1 MARFNIMARDGQSIR
16 YSGAPKYNGLF
27 GKPSYIEFSEIA
39 SATPIEWQVGDY
51 VDYSRTG
58 FRYKLY
64 TIPQVVKSSTSGTA
78 GDAFVYKNVHFY
90 CATKDLEIALFRD
103 IVEYDNGIH
112 FSSIPNVDTYEDVYG
127 IINRIQANMDDFAP
141 GEWTIRAMSTSYTE
155 ITDLMSEVKAFS
167 LSDGSCMD
175 ALNQIYSLWK
185 GISWI
190 YKVEN
195 GRHTIVLGRPNLQD
209 ASNTTPEFS
218 YGEGNGLKVITRAVS
233 TKNEIATRIYAYGS
247 DRNLPTRYYN
257 NLTPYIKDHE
267 SVYIPHLMLPLTD
280 WGTTGGLKDARL
292 AYLENSTAVNKYGL
306 IPKIMRFDGTG
317 DLEDIYPSVEGMTV
331 GDVADLDFPNVGWA
345 DTDPIDTIYACSN
358 PSDNGMYTEDS
369 IKLKQDIVEL
379 PVAQTSATYLKKAN
393 QEAVTMGNEK
403 YITSSQPYYEKI
415 NLGGTNGKITVSMG
429 GLNGTVRAV
438 NATLGDY
445 LTEVP
450 KAFVEIYFDGTL
462 ITSTEAKVISTR
474 MQDVFNFECPD
485 VQFTTNANGYIYVY
499 LRVEAKFS
507 DNSPA
512 VTLTY
517 SHTAATVTVKNEYTI
532 AKTFTVFTRQLG
544 FDLNA
549 VGVVADN
556 GIGTLSMKTG
566 WCAGRDFVINSATY
580 DEINGTWAL
589 ECQRQDDTSLMQYF
603 PNNVYSIDEDDK
615 FVLLDIQMPDK
626 YVTAAMTRL
635 HDAAEDALARL
646 CKPVMAYVP
655 EVDSKAVFMAT
666 VTLTEGLYMPVYDP
680 DLIETYIVSEPNVNW
695 ILIDTVTIA
704 ENEDVIPIY
713 GVTLRDEK
721 VDSMLQI
728 ITGELNEA
736 NKRLRDKDT
745 DESRIPAQA
754 DPNTVNIP
762 VVLGVKIQAESKLF
776 VSDSAG
782 NYTGQT
788 ITLTAVTQGI
798 NNPKYQWYYLS
809 AIIDPEEEG
818 DDPTEVWTALVGETA
833 QAYVVQADSQI
844 YYQDGKTYEDFKV
857 VVKNYPKGEET
868 PLAEITEY
876 SDKIRISKGGRGPQG
891 PPGADG
897 EDGEDG
903 YSKATI
909 TLYRRLNTGDI
920 KTYRISNSTYDFE
933 SQELTVVS
941 GGTLNGWVA
950 STDDLQG
957 SGPIYVTSVNVASQ
971 DATVSILGNWTTDS
985 LATTG
990 YATGEWSEPVRW
1002 TGDNGLI
1009 GKVMRGVNVFNP
1021 YGIGGDSQNPGVP
1034 YQGRSDTDTSHI
1046 YYDVVSIMDENGNI
1060 DQLYYCEHDS
1070 YNGHPAQDY
1079 TPGVTTGWQNVW
1091 VEATQFDFV
1100 ATKVLLADNAFI
1112 DVLSGNGVYLYGNS
1126 GSGGTAP
1133 DIVAGMQGG
1142 STTIWPPDTGNVV
1155 SQINFFAGTTY
1166 QPGDDTEEGYDE
1178 NDNTKVYPQTAPFRV
1193 DYTGHVTMSDAQ
1205 IGFLET
1211 YSNSSLDWT
1220 ELRGEYSEYGDTR
1233 NVKLNP
1239 NGFVATTQYTG
1250 QQNVTRVAI
1259 DTFNY
1264 DEAPL
1269 EVIVGQGYSAFYTDG
1284 IIKSDDDIER
1294 YNSNSAHYESVIT
1307 YDAYNSNQNVDP
1319 IRRVVRCTQ
1328 QEYDYYDSNN
1338 LLDDETFYIITA

>member
-1 MARFNIMARDGQSIR
+1 MARFNIMARDGQSVR

-78 GDAFVYKNVHFY
+78 GDAFVYKNVQFY

-175 ALNQIYSLWK
+175 ALNQIYALWK
-185 GISWI
+185 GLSWI

-195 GRHTIVLGRPNLQD
+195 GKHTIVIGRPNLQD

-233 TKNEIATRIYAYGS
+233 TKNEMATRIYAYGS

-280 WGTTGGLKDARL
+280 WGSTGGLKDARL
-292 AYLENSTAVNKYGL
+292 AYIENSTAVNKYGL

-403 YITSSQPYYEKI
+403 YITSSQPYFEKI

-635 HDAAEDALARL
+635 HDAAADALARL
-646 CKPVMAYVP
+646 CKPVMAYAP

-680 DLIETYIVSEPNVNW
+680 DLIETYIISEPNVNW

-713 GVTLRDEK
+713 SVSLRDEK

-728 ITGELNEA
+728 ITGELNETR
-736 NKRLRDKDT
+736 KRLRDKDT
-745 DESRIPAQA
+745 DESRKPAQE

-833 QAYVVQADSQI
+833 QAYVVEADSQI

-876 SDKIRISKGGRGPQG
+876 SDKIRISKGGRGPKG
-891 PPGADG
+891 DDG
-897 EDGEDG
+897 DPGEDG

-920 KTYRISNSTYDFE
+920 KTYRISDSTYDFE
-933 SQELTVVS
+933 TQELTVVS

-950 STDDLQG
+950 STDDLVG

-990 YATGEWSEPVRW
+990 YATGEWSEPVRL

-1021 YGIGGDSQNPGVP
+1021 YGIGGDSQNQGVP

-1126 GSGGTAP
+1126 GSGGAAP

-1142 STTIWPPDTGNVV
+1142 STTIWPPNSGTTVPQV
-1155 SQINFFAGTTY
+1155 NFFAGTTF
-1166 QPGDDTEEGYDE
+1166 QPGDDDTNYDPT
-1178 NDNTKVYPQTAPFRV
+1178 DTDKVYPQTAPFRV
-1193 DYTGHVTMSDAQ
+1193 DYEGNMFATKGQ
-1205 IGFLET
+1205 IGPYTIGDEGLT
-1211 YSNSSLDWT
+1211 LIASGYGNRDCQYSIGEFEI
-1220 ELRGEYSEYGDTR
+1220 EL
-1233 NVKLNP
+1233 
-1239 NGFVATTQYTG
+1239 A
-1250 QQNVTRVAI
+1250 
-1259 DTFNY
+1259 
-1264 DEAPL
+1264 
-1269 EVIVGQGYSAFYTDG
+1269 VGQRHRAIHGDLTPAIGTGLLDINSGDG
-1284 IIKSDDDIER
+1284 VFPAITATGDVLVTGDLVR
-1294 YNSNSAHYESVIT
+1294 NNESVIT
-1307 YDAYNSNQNVDP
+1307 FDATNS
-1319 IRRVVRCTQ
+1319 TTG
-1328 QEYDYYDSNN
+1328 YDSI
-1338 LLDDETFYIITA
+1338 LHVVHCSQSDYDDMEYYGTLDDETFYIIT